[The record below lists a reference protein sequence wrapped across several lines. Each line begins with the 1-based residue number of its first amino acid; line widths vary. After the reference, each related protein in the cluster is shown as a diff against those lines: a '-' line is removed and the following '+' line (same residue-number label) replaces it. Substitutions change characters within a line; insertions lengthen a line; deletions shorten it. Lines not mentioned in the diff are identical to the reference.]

1 MRAIEKAKEAGERDE
16 DFRRSIRKI
25 VEQYLP
31 LRTVEDMRK
40 DNVSHFVLRLAF
52 CRKQEDRNWLCQQE
66 TDLFKYRFENET
78 MKEVDAFMR
87 LHHLH
92 FEQVSGEERREF
104 ASELK
109 EVYRANRRD
118 NMTEDRHYFKVPFEQ
133 AIGLMQRR
141 QIFLNQGYAYVP
153 RKNLIELLRLQF
165 RENLSRSLSVAFK
178 SFPKIANDTRLAPLV
193 KNLSRQYM
201 GRDFGSSN
209 DGAMLSN
216 LKAEQI
222 GTFDIRTLSYFFI
235 VNIFPSLRYSCQT
248 FVSSLYVKSSSST
261 RSTTSSQAFRKNAIR
276 FVSQGYRTQFG
287 RSHAFLEERVHEEDD
302 SRRF

>member
-1 MRAIEKAKEAGERDE
+1 MLRAIEKAREAGERDE
-16 DFRRSIRKI
+16 EFRRSIRKI

-31 LRTVEDMRK
+31 LRTGEDMRK

-66 TDLFKYRFENET
+66 TELFKYRFENET

-87 LHHLH
+87 LNQLH

-109 EVYRANRRD
+109 EVFRANRRD
-118 NMTEDRHYFKVPFEQ
+118 TMSEDRHYFKVPFEQ

-178 SFPKIANDTRLAPLV
+178 SFPKIAKDTRLAPLV

-201 GRDFGSSN
+201 GRDFGNSS

-222 GTFDIRTLSYFFI
+222 GTVS
-235 VNIFPSLRYSCQT
+235 PSLRT
-248 FVSSLYVKSSSST
+248 LT
-261 RSTTSSQAFRKNAIR
+261 RSA
-276 FVSQGYRTQFG
+276 
-287 RSHAFLEERVHEEDD
+287 LL
-302 SRRF
+302 

>member
-1 MRAIEKAKEAGERDE
+1 
-16 DFRRSIRKI
+16 
-25 VEQYLP
+25 
-31 LRTVEDMRK
+31 
-40 DNVSHFVLRLAF
+40 
-52 CRKQEDRNWLCQQE
+52 
-66 TDLFKYRFENET
+66 

-222 GTFDIRTLSYFFI
+222 GTFDIRTLFNFFI

-302 SRRF
+302 SRRFRQGLRLQHSTQLR